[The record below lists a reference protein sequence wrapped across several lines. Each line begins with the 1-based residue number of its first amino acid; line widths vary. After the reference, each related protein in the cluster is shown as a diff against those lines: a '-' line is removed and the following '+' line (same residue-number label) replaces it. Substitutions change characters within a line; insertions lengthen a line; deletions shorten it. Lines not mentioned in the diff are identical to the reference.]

1 VRDPACRIER
11 LIIVFRRST
20 TRILVTGGTGT
31 VGSQVVHE
39 LTKARH
45 DVQVLARD
53 GSNDADAWEREALKF
68 MPPTLAYDF
77 RYMWEYFQRAGLI
90 ATPESIARLTAVL
103 GHAPRGFDGFA
114 AQTAAA
120 WKGAQPPV
128 VSSTS

>member
-45 DVQVLARD
+45 DVQV
-53 GSNDADAWEREALKF
+53 REALKF
-68 MPPTLAYDF
+68 TPPTLAYDF

-114 AQTAAA
+114 AETAAA